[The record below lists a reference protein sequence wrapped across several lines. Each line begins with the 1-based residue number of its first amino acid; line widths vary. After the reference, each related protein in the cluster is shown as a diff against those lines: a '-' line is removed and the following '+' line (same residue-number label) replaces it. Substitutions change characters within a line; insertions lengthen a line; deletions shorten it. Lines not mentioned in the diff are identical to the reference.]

1 MEKKIYPNLISL
13 VKFDNDRL
21 IVATGVLTTNG
32 TTESRDLKLDGLG
45 TTNFRLDSGRLTDSL
60 RGLRGKD
67 KETRKG
73 FTIVLRSLF
82 SEVSLDEPGKFVK
95 VSRLSCK
102 R

>member
-1 MEKKIYPNLISL
+1 MELSQTLANQ
-13 VKFDNDRL
+13 
-21 IVATGVLTTNG
+21 
-32 TTESRDLKLDGLG
+32 DLDEELKDLDGLG